1 MNQFEVLRSRL
12 NGRILLVRFANFFYA
27 CIVEG
32 VVENFGRDK
41 AAASGA
47 AWRAFAQLENQDRE
61 KASRRR
67 KQLKARLEKRMYD
80 IFISNSR

>member
-32 VVENFGRDK
+32 VVQNFGRDK
-41 AAASGA
+41 AAASSA
-47 AWRAFAQLENQDRE
+47 AWGAFAELQKKDR
-61 KASRRR
+61 KQASRRR
-67 KQLKARLEKRMYD
+67 KQSKARLDRRMYD
-80 IFISNSR
+80 IFLSNSR